1 MDKKLKF
8 ISKLIYK
15 WKEFI
20 YLLKNILI
28 IYFTLAYM
36 NSTYA
41 ETNNVEF
48 ECNTSVILSINKKG
62 ELKQFLPGKIYFEI
76 NNNSLIFGKLGY
88 ITDEEII
95 IKRIN
100 DNKFYSYQP
109 AQTILY
115 ENGLFHNVIF
125 TYEGITAIQA
135 KCLPLKDFNK
145 FFIIFLFIFRQA

>member
-15 WKEFI
+15 RKEFI

-28 IYFTLAYM
+28 IFFTLVYM

-41 ETNNVEF
+41 ETNNVQF

-76 NNNSLIFGKLGY
+76 NNNTLTFGKLGY

-95 IKRIN
+95 IQRIN

-115 ENGLFHNVIF
+115 ENGLLHNVIF

-135 KCLPLKDFNK
+135 KCLPLKDLK
-145 FFIIFLFIFRQA
+145 LKE

>member
-8 ISKLIYK
+8 VSKLIYK

-20 YLLKNILI
+20 YLLKNILL
-28 IYFTLAYM
+28 IYFTLVCM

-41 ETNNVEF
+41 ETNNVEY

-76 NNNSLIFGKLGY
+76 NNNTLTFGKLGY

-95 IKRIN
+95 IQRIN

-135 KCLPLKDFNK
+135 KCLAKKDLKLK
-145 FFIIFLFIFRQA
+145 E

>member
-15 WKEFI
+15 RKEFI

-28 IYFTLAYM
+28 IYFTFAYM
-36 NSTYA
+36 SSTYA

-135 KCLPLKDFNK
+135 KCFPLKDLNLK
-145 FFIIFLFIFRQA
+145 E

>member
-1 MDKKLKF
+1 M
-8 ISKLIYK
+8 
-15 WKEFI
+15 
-20 YLLKNILI
+20 LKNILI
-28 IYFTLAYM
+28 IYFTLVYM

-41 ETNNVEF
+41 ETNNVEY

-76 NNNSLIFGKLGY
+76 NNNTLTFGKLGY

-95 IKRIN
+95 IQRIN

-135 KCLPLKDFNK
+135 KCLPLKDLNLK
-145 FFIIFLFIFRQA
+145 E

>member
-1 MDKKLKF
+1 M
-8 ISKLIYK
+8 
-15 WKEFI
+15 
-20 YLLKNILI
+20 LKNILI
-28 IYFTLAYM
+28 IYFTLVCM

-41 ETNNVEF
+41 ETNNVEY

-76 NNNSLIFGKLGY
+76 NNNTLTFGKLGY

-95 IKRIN
+95 IQRIN

-135 KCLPLKDFNK
+135 KCLPQKYLKLK
-145 FFIIFLFIFRQA
+145 E

>member
-1 MDKKLKF
+1 M
-8 ISKLIYK
+8 
-15 WKEFI
+15 
-20 YLLKNILI
+20 LKNILI
-28 IYFTLAYM
+28 IYFTFAYM
-36 NSTYA
+36 SSTYA

-76 NNNSLIFGKLGY
+76 NNNTLIFGKLGY
-88 ITDEEII
+88 ITDEEITI
-95 IKRIN
+95 QRIN

-125 TYEGITAIQA
+125 TYEGVTAIQA
-135 KCLPLKDFNK
+135 KCLPLKDLNLK
-145 FFIIFLFIFRQA
+145 E

>member
-15 WKEFI
+15 RKEFI

-28 IYFTLAYM
+28 IFFTLVYM

-41 ETNNVEF
+41 ETNNVQF

-76 NNNSLIFGKLGY
+76 NNNTLTFGKLGY

-95 IKRIN
+95 IQRIN

-135 KCLPLKDFNK
+135 KCLPLKDLNLK
-145 FFIIFLFIFRQA
+145 E

>member
-15 WKEFI
+15 RKEFI

-28 IYFTLAYM
+28 IYFTFAYM
-36 NSTYA
+36 SSTYA

-76 NNNSLIFGKLGY
+76 NNNTLTFGKLGY
-88 ITDEEII
+88 ITDEEITI
-95 IKRIN
+95 QRIS

-135 KCLPLKDFNK
+135 KCLPLKDLNLK
-145 FFIIFLFIFRQA
+145 E

>member
-15 WKEFI
+15 RKEFI

-28 IYFTLAYM
+28 IYFTFAYM
-36 NSTYA
+36 SSTYA

-76 NNNSLIFGKLGY
+76 NNNTLTFGKLGY

-135 KCLPLKDFNK
+135 KCLPLKDLNLK
-145 FFIIFLFIFRQA
+145 E

>member
-8 ISKLIYK
+8 ISRLISNRRNL
-15 WKEFI
+15 F
-20 YLLKNILI
+20 
-28 IYFTLAYM
+28 IYFTLVCM

-76 NNNSLIFGKLGY
+76 NNNTLTFGKLGY
-88 ITDEEII
+88 VTDEQII
-95 IKRIN
+95 IQRIN
-100 DNKFYSYQP
+100 HNKFYSYQP

-135 KCLPLKDFNK
+135 KCLLIKDLKLK
-145 FFIIFLFIFRQA
+145 E

>member
-28 IYFTLAYM
+28 IYFTLVCM

-41 ETNNVEF
+41 ETNNVEY

-76 NNNSLIFGKLGY
+76 NNNTLTFGKLGY

-95 IKRIN
+95 IQRIN

-135 KCLPLKDFNK
+135 KCLPLKDLK
-145 FFIIFLFIFRQA
+145 LKE

>member
-8 ISKLIYK
+8 ISNLIYK
-15 WKEFI
+15 EKEFI
-20 YLLKNILI
+20 HLLKIILI
-28 IYFTLAYM
+28 IYFTFAYM

-41 ETNNVEF
+41 ESNNVEF
-48 ECNTSVILSINKKG
+48 ECSTSVILSIDKKG

-76 NNNSLIFGKLGY
+76 NNNTLTFGKLGY
-88 ITDEEII
+88 LTDEEITI
-95 IKRIN
+95 QRIN

-125 TYEGITAIQA
+125 TYEGITAVQA
-135 KCLPLKDFNK
+135 KCLPIKDFH
-145 FFIIFLFIFRQA
+145 LEE

>member
-15 WKEFI
+15 RKEFI

-28 IYFTLAYM
+28 IYFTLLCM

-41 ETNNVEF
+41 ETNNVEY

-76 NNNSLIFGKLGY
+76 NNNTLTFGKLGY

-95 IKRIN
+95 IQRIN

-135 KCLPLKDFNK
+135 KCLPLKDLK
-145 FFIIFLFIFRQA
+145 LKE

>member
-1 MDKKLKF
+1 MDIKLKF

-28 IYFTLAYM
+28 IYFTLVCM
-36 NSTYA
+36 NSTSA
-41 ETNNVEF
+41 ETNNVEY

-76 NNNSLIFGKLGY
+76 NNNTLTFGKLGY

-95 IKRIN
+95 IQRIN

-135 KCLPLKDFNK
+135 KCLPLKDLNLK
-145 FFIIFLFIFRQA
+145 E

>member
-15 WKEFI
+15 RKEFI

-28 IYFTLAYM
+28 IYFTLVYM

-76 NNNSLIFGKLGY
+76 NNNTLTFGKLGY
-88 ITDEEII
+88 ITDEEITI
-95 IKRIN
+95 QRIN

-135 KCLPLKDFNK
+135 KCLPLKDLK
-145 FFIIFLFIFRQA
+145 LKE

>member
-28 IYFTLAYM
+28 IYFTLVCM

-41 ETNNVEF
+41 ETNNVEY

-76 NNNSLIFGKLGY
+76 NNNTLTFGKLGY

-95 IKRIN
+95 IQRTN

-135 KCLPLKDFNK
+135 KCLAQKDLKLK
-145 FFIIFLFIFRQA
+145 E

>member
-8 ISKLIYK
+8 ISNLIYK
-15 WKEFI
+15 EKEFI
-20 YLLKNILI
+20 HLLKIILI
-28 IYFTLAYM
+28 IYFTFAYI

-41 ETNNVEF
+41 ESNNVEF
-48 ECNTSVILSINKKG
+48 ECSTSVILSIDEKG

-76 NNNSLIFGKLGY
+76 NNNILTFGKLGY
-88 ITDEEII
+88 LTDEEITI
-95 IKRIN
+95 QRIN

-135 KCLPLKDFNK
+135 KCLAQKDLKLK
-145 FFIIFLFIFRQA
+145 E

>member
-15 WKEFI
+15 RKEFI

-28 IYFTLAYM
+28 IYFTLIYM

-76 NNNSLIFGKLGY
+76 NNNTLIFGKLGY

-135 KCLPLKDFNK
+135 KCLPLKDLNLK
-145 FFIIFLFIFRQA
+145 E

>member
-1 MDKKLKF
+1 MDKKFKF

-15 WKEFI
+15 RKEFI

-28 IYFTLAYM
+28 IYFTLVYM

-41 ETNNVEF
+41 ETNKVEF

-76 NNNSLIFGKLGY
+76 NNNTLTFGKLGY
-88 ITDEEII
+88 ITDEEITI
-95 IKRIN
+95 QRIN

-135 KCLPLKDFNK
+135 KCLPLKDLK
-145 FFIIFLFIFRQA
+145 LKE

>member
-15 WKEFI
+15 RKEFI

-28 IYFTLAYM
+28 IYFTLVCM

-41 ETNNVEF
+41 ETNNVEY
-48 ECNTSVILSINKKG
+48 ECNTSIILSINKKG
-62 ELKQFLPGKIYFEI
+62 ELKQFLPGKIYFEM

-125 TYEGITAIQA
+125 TYEGITAVQA
-135 KCLPLKDFNK
+135 KCLPLKDFH
-145 FFIIFLFIFRQA
+145 LEE

>member
-8 ISKLIYK
+8 ISKLIHK

-28 IYFTLAYM
+28 IYFTLVCM

-41 ETNNVEF
+41 ETNNVEY

-76 NNNSLIFGKLGY
+76 NNNTLTFGKLGY

-95 IKRIN
+95 IQRIN

-135 KCLPLKDFNK
+135 KCLAQKDLKLNE
-145 FFIIFLFIFRQA
+145 

>member
-28 IYFTLAYM
+28 IYFTLVCM

-41 ETNNVEF
+41 ETNNVEY

-76 NNNSLIFGKLGY
+76 NNNTLTFGKLGY

-95 IKRIN
+95 IQRIN

-135 KCLPLKDFNK
+135 KCLPLKDLNLK
-145 FFIIFLFIFRQA
+145 E

>member
-1 MDKKLKF
+1 MDQKLKF

-15 WKEFI
+15 RKEFI
-20 YLLKNILI
+20 NLLKNILI
-28 IYFTLAYM
+28 IYFSFAYM

-48 ECNTSVILSINKKG
+48 ECNTSVILSINKEG

-76 NNNSLIFGKLGY
+76 NNNTLTFGKLGY

-95 IKRIN
+95 IQRIN

-135 KCLPLKDFNK
+135 KCLPLKDLK
-145 FFIIFLFIFRQA
+145 LKE

>member
-15 WKEFI
+15 RKEFI
-20 YLLKNILI
+20 YLLKNISV
-28 IYFTLAYM
+28 IYFILAYM

-62 ELKQFLPGKIYFEI
+62 ELKQFLPGKIYFDI
-76 NNNSLIFGKLGY
+76 NNNTLTFGKLGY
-88 ITDEEII
+88 ITDEEITI
-95 IKRIN
+95 QRIN

-135 KCLPLKDFNK
+135 KCLPLKDLK
-145 FFIIFLFIFRQA
+145 LKE

>member
-1 MDKKLKF
+1 
-8 ISKLIYK
+8 
-15 WKEFI
+15 
-20 YLLKNILI
+20 
-28 IYFTLAYM
+28 M

-48 ECNTSVILSINKKG
+48 ECNTSVILSINNKG

-76 NNNSLIFGKLGY
+76 NNNTLTFGKLGY

-95 IKRIN
+95 IQRIN

-135 KCLPLKDFNK
+135 KCLAQKDLKLK
-145 FFIIFLFIFRQA
+145 E

>member
-15 WKEFI
+15 QKEFI
-20 YLLKNILI
+20 YLLKNIFI
-28 IYFTLAYM
+28 IYFSLAYM

-76 NNNSLIFGKLGY
+76 NNNTLTFGKLGY
-88 ITDEEII
+88 ITDEEITI
-95 IKRIN
+95 QRIS

-135 KCLPLKDFNK
+135 KCLPLKDLK
-145 FFIIFLFIFRQA
+145 LKE

>member
-8 ISKLIYK
+8 LSKLIYNR
-15 WKEFI
+15 KEFI

-28 IYFTLAYM
+28 IYFTLVYV

-48 ECNTSVILSINKKG
+48 ECNTSVILSINNKG

-76 NNNSLIFGKLGY
+76 NNNTLTFGKLGY
-88 ITDEEII
+88 VTNEQII
-95 IKRIN
+95 IQRIN
-100 DNKFYSYQP
+100 ANKFYSYQP

-135 KCLPLKDFNK
+135 KCLPLKDLK
-145 FFIIFLFIFRQA
+145 LKE

>member
-15 WKEFI
+15 RKEFI

-28 IYFTLAYM
+28 IYFTLVCM

-41 ETNNVEF
+41 ETNNVEY
-48 ECNTSVILSINKKG
+48 ECNSSVILSINKKG
-62 ELKQFLPGKIYFEI
+62 ELKQFLPGKIYFEM

-88 ITDEEII
+88 ITDEEITI
-95 IKRIN
+95 QRIN

-135 KCLPLKDFNK
+135 KCLPLKDLNLK
-145 FFIIFLFIFRQA
+145 E

>member
-28 IYFTLAYM
+28 IYFTLVCM

-41 ETNNVEF
+41 ETNNVEY

-76 NNNSLIFGKLGY
+76 NNNTLTFGKLGY

-95 IKRIN
+95 IQRIN
-100 DNKFYSYQP
+100 DKKFYSYQP

-135 KCLPLKDFNK
+135 KCLPLKDLNLK
-145 FFIIFLFIFRQA
+145 E

>member
-28 IYFTLAYM
+28 IYFTLVCM

-41 ETNNVEF
+41 ETNNVEY

-76 NNNSLIFGKLGY
+76 NNNTLIFGKLGY

-135 KCLPLKDFNK
+135 KCLPLKDLNLK
-145 FFIIFLFIFRQA
+145 E

>member
-1 MDKKLKF
+1 MDKKPKF
-8 ISKLIYK
+8 FSNLIYK
-15 WKEFI
+15 RKEYI

-28 IYFTLAYM
+28 IYFTFAYM
-36 NSTYA
+36 SSTYA

-76 NNNSLIFGKLGY
+76 NNNTLTFGKLGY

-95 IKRIN
+95 IQRIN

-135 KCLPLKDFNK
+135 KCLPLKDLK
-145 FFIIFLFIFRQA
+145 LKE

>member
-28 IYFTLAYM
+28 IYLTLVCM

-41 ETNNVEF
+41 ETNNVEY

-88 ITDEEII
+88 ITDEEITI
-95 IKRIN
+95 QRIN

-135 KCLPLKDFNK
+135 KCLAEKDLKLK
-145 FFIIFLFIFRQA
+145 E

>member
-15 WKEFI
+15 RKEFI

-28 IYFTLAYM
+28 IFFTFAYM
-36 NSTYA
+36 SSTYA

-76 NNNSLIFGKLGY
+76 NNNTLTFGKLGY
-88 ITDEEII
+88 ITDEEITI
-95 IKRIN
+95 QRIS

-135 KCLPLKDFNK
+135 KCLPLKDLK
-145 FFIIFLFIFRQA
+145 LKE

>member
-1 MDKKLKF
+1 M
-8 ISKLIYK
+8 
-15 WKEFI
+15 
-20 YLLKNILI
+20 LKNILI
-28 IYFTLAYM
+28 IYFTLVYV

-48 ECNTSVILSINKKG
+48 ECNTSVILSINNKG

-76 NNNSLIFGKLGY
+76 NNNTLTFGKLGY

-95 IKRIN
+95 IQRIN

-135 KCLPLKDFNK
+135 KCLPLKDLK
-145 FFIIFLFIFRQA
+145 LKE